1 MTESTST
8 AEDAARIDPG
18 KVVYDHEGNELGVV
32 ADMTS
37 QGFEVSIIDDI
48 ESVDE
53 DGYAENIDHPDVE
66 GEQSAKTNEADIHGS
81 EQEENPGQDFGE
93 GYIMW
98 RCDDCGEM
106 GELEDGLPS
115 ECPDCGSEE
124 VYKWRED

>member
-1 MTESTST
+1 MTESTS
-8 AEDAARIDPG
+8 ASENAAGINPG

-32 ADMTS
+32 SDMTS
-37 QGFEVSIIDDI
+37 EGFEVSIIDDI

-53 DGYAENIDHPDVE
+53 DGYADIDHPAVE

-81 EQEENPGQDFGE
+81 EQEENPGQEFGE

-98 RCDDCGEM
+98 RCNDCGEM
-106 GELEDGLPS
+106 GQLEDGLPT